1 MSAAGQLRHSGAPS
15 RRLQMTDRAPTREDD
30 VQSGW
35 QNRGVFGAHPDEGGD
50 REMRIGRAILFGIL
64 GGAAISLVTAVLRA
78 AGLPLSIEIILGTLT
93 GLPPGGTAFGVG
105 LLLHLAMGGLF
116 GLFYGFLFEHV
127 WDHGGATTGMLTAVV
142 HASLIG
148 ILIGLTPQ
156 FHPYI
161 PERMPDPGPY
171 FANLGVPGA
180 LTFFGAHL
188 LYGAIVGAGYGHV
201 EAERQWAPT
210 GRL

>member
-1 MSAAGQLRHSGAPS
+1 
-15 RRLQMTDRAPTREDD
+15 
-30 VQSGW
+30 
-35 QNRGVFGAHPDEGGD
+35 
-50 REMRIGRAILFGIL
+50 MRPGKAILFGIL
-64 GGAAISLVTAVLRA
+64 GAAAISLVTAVLRA
-78 AGLPLSIEIILGTLT
+78 FGLPLSIELVLGTLT
-93 GLPPGGTAFGVG
+93 GIEPGGTAFGIG
-105 LLLHLAMGGLF
+105 LLIHLTMGALF
-116 GLFYGFLFEHV
+116 GLLYAYLFEKV

-156 FHPYI
+156 FHPMI

-171 FANLGVPGA
+171 FANLGVLGV

-201 EAERQWAPT
+201 AAEHQWAPS
-210 GRL
+210 GRV